1 MPLTSAIRRHRPGLP
16 YCCCATD
23 CRLSPCRI
31 MCVERPGRPPEVGLV
46 GNDPR
51 RLGWTCMSMF
61 TSARIG
67 MPLVWKRVYVALTDV
82 ITTAYMKPSSGGPHW
97 KVTVGGLDEIGMP
110 AMAEIMV
117 ARPAGGPVHASR
129 VSTRSLVVS
138 PVKMTPLRLSLAGSD
153 WERM

>member
-1 MPLTSAIRRHRPGLP
+1 
-16 YCCCATD
+16 
-23 CRLSPCRI
+23 

-117 ARPAGGPVHASR
+117 ARPAGGAGPPSSR
-129 VSTRSLVVS
+129 AARGVGVS
-138 PVKMTPLRLSLAGSD
+138 PGGGR
-153 WERM
+153 